1 MSIDGL
7 DAETIFNTPCLGYDY
22 EDLIALPGHATN
34 SIEDVEL
41 TSFFSRNIKLRN
53 PIVASPMDTV
63 CEGRM
68 ATCLALLG
76 GIGVIHCNCDADFQ
90 AAQVLSVKR
99 YMNGFIMDPHVLSVT
114 NTVEDVDNIRRTHDV
129 STVMIT
135 EHGVMGSRLL
145 GIVTARD
152 VDFIEDRTTTLQDVM
167 IPKARM
173 VCGHEPISLSE
184 AQKKLQI
191 SRKGKLPIVNDAG
204 ELVAVVARGDVKKGR
219 AYPHASTDPN
229 NQLLVAAACLPRPE
243 EFERVGKLV
252 EAGADALVLDAAH
265 GDSVEQIDFLK
276 RVKGEFPSLEVI
288 CGNVVTPRQAKP
300 LLDAG
305 ADALRVGMGTSSL
318 FSRYEACAIG
328 RPQASAVYHVARY
341 AAEQYGIPIIA
352 DGAVESS
359 QHIAM
364 ALTLGASSVMCGSL
378 LAGTTES
385 PGDAFFH
392 DGRRLKVYR
401 GMGLA
406 DALMQQGGAQ
416 DKHVVGAQ
424 PTSKTVRSA
433 ASCAVVDR
441 GSAVSLIPY
450 MMDGVKRDIRRLG
463 IGSTWQLHDDLY
475 NSSTR
480 FHVRTGR

>member
-1 MSIDGL
+1 
-7 DAETIFNTPCLGYDY
+7 
-22 EDLIALPGHATN
+22 
-34 SIEDVEL
+34 
-41 TSFFSRNIKLRN
+41 
-53 PIVASPMDTV
+53 
-63 CEGRM
+63 
-68 ATCLALLG
+68 
-76 GIGVIHCNCDADFQ
+76 
-90 AAQVLSVKR
+90 
-99 YMNGFIMDPHVLSVT
+99 MND
-114 NTVEDVDNIRRTHDV
+114 D
-129 STVMIT
+129 
-135 EHGVMGSRLL
+135 
-145 GIVTARD
+145 
-152 VDFIEDRTTTLQDVM
+152 
-167 IPKARM
+167 
-173 VCGHEPISLSE
+173 
-184 AQKKLQI
+184 
-191 SRKGKLPIVNDAG
+191 G
-204 ELVAVVARGDVKKGR
+204 ELVAVVSRGDVKKSR

-252 EAGADALVLDAAH
+252 ESGADALVLDAAH
-265 GDSVEQIDFLK
+265 GDSMEQIDFLK

-300 LLDAG
+300 LLDGG

-416 DKHVVGAQ
+416 DKHIVGAQ
-424 PTSKTVRSA
+424 PTSKSVRSA

-450 MMDGVKRDIRRLG
+450 LMDGVKRDIRRLG
-463 IGSTWQLHDDLY
+463 VGSTWQLHDDLY